1 MKKII
6 ITLLFSIATLAV
18 TNVSAQQKTGLH
30 LLNTFHIASVGGWD
44 YIEVGPVHDWLY
56 VSHGTQ
62 VNVLN
67 KKTGDSVA
75 VIENTTGV
83 HGIAFDVSNK

>member
-1 MKKII
+1 MKNKII
-6 ITLLFSIATLAV
+6 CLVVILLTL
-18 TNVSAQQKTGLH
+18 TNGYAQQKTGFH
-30 LLNTFHIASVGGWD
+30 VINTFHIASVGGWD
-44 YIEVGPVHDWLY
+44 YLEVGPVNDWLY

-75 VIENTTGV
+75 I
-83 HGIAFDVSNK
+83 